1 MNFKL
6 IAAIPLF
13 AAILLLA
20 MDLCSSGVD
29 KSYPRGLSAGM
40 SRRSETQSMKKAE
53 SLRLA

>member
-20 MDLCSSGVD
+20 MDLCLSGVD

-40 SRRSETQSMKKAE
+40 SRRSETQSMK
-53 SLRLA
+53 LPR